1 MQQATQSLASSSE
14 TIKTSQKKPKKK
26 QITSFPDSVAIMQKD
41 TARQQAN
48 TGKTVHTALTGLQSN
63 IELYAK

>member
-1 MQQATQSLASSSE
+1 
-14 TIKTSQKKPKKK
+14 
-26 QITSFPDSVAIMQKD
+26 MQKD